1 MAFIKWLRRK
11 ILRNR
16 KTFYWFDLFSYRCYA
31 IDRNVTSDSGEVV
44 PPMDCIMV
52 PEGAKIKVYHS
63 NSRGTRHGCVSGRAV
78 KWDNAWGLFCNEDF
92 DTDNY
97 QLIGT
102 FVAKKP
108 VKKKKTHNASTLRN
122 EF

>member
-1 MAFIKWLRRK
+1 
-11 ILRNR
+11 
-16 KTFYWFDLFSYRCYA
+16 
-31 IDRNVTSDSGEVV
+31 
-44 PPMDCIMV
+44 MV

-97 QLIGT
+97 QLI
-102 FVAKKP
+102 VLLLLKKP
-108 VKKKKTHNASTLRN
+108 VKKKKKLITLQHYVMNFDIMSTPRLK
-122 EF
+122 FSDCTYFLCPDKKVQAVF